1 MPTRI
6 VLHQLIQ
13 VFRLA
18 DVGDIDVLL
27 GLRDE
32 ADEGGGGAD
41 VAPVSVIGKMRHA
54 ADLIAG
60 EDSAV

>member
-1 MPTRI
+1 MWVTSTCSSAS
-6 VLHQLIQ
+6 VTK
-13 VFRLA
+13 
-18 DVGDIDVLL
+18 
-27 GLRDE
+27 

>member
-1 MPTRI
+1 M
-6 VLHQLIQ
+6 
-13 VFRLA
+13 
-18 DVGDIDVLL
+18 LL

-60 EDSAV
+60 EDSAVEQESCATSPSVTTGLVILIFRSV